1 MNNSLLKP
9 FNQQYCLSV
18 SGFCVTHGHN
28 AVKNRI
34 TMQAADA
41 ASLVPY
47 DPRKRSRS
55 SMKSSRL
62 SHARNTTDQIRKA
75 AIVQSHIQTS
85 ALGCDGMYLFNESR
99 QR

>member
-47 DPRKRSRS
+47 DPRKE
-55 SMKSSRL
+55 
-62 SHARNTTDQIRKA
+62 IE
-75 AIVQSHIQTS
+75 I
-85 ALGCDGMYLFNESR
+85 FNEIFQAISCSKYHR
-99 QR
+99 PNPEGSYSSEPHTDFSSGVRRHVSF